1 MCCVE
6 HVGTSV
12 LSVMAVNSPWLCLA
26 ELGRIYGISA
36 FHCGRILEN
45 HGWRDRRGRP
55 TPAALEAG
63 AASSVGPYG
72 QGRSVFWS
80 RHLCTELLNSNGYTP
95 MSRSLQVEQWT
106 KLLEALQLGSPSIS
120 ATADQMA
127 EEMPSELVED
137 VNRQLKVRG
146 CSYRVPPH
154 NTSPKPR
161 VTMG

>member
-1 MCCVE
+1 
-6 HVGTSV
+6 
-12 LSVMAVNSPWLCLA
+12 MADNSPWLCLA

-63 AASSVGPYG
+63 AASIVGPHG
-72 QGRSVFWS
+72 QGRHVFWS
-80 RHLCTELLNSNGYTP
+80 RSLCTELLNSNGYTP
-95 MSRSLQVEQWT
+95 ISRSLQVEQWT
-106 KLLEALQLGSPSIS
+106 QLLEALQLGSPSIS

-127 EEMPSELVED
+127 EEMPNELMED
-137 VNRQLKVRG
+137 VNHQLKVRG

-154 NTSPKPR
+154 HNSAKRR
-161 VTMG
+161 VATG

>member
-1 MCCVE
+1 
-6 HVGTSV
+6 
-12 LSVMAVNSPWLCLA
+12 MADNSPWLCLA

-63 AASSVGPYG
+63 AASSVSPHG
-72 QGRSVFWS
+72 QGRRVFWS
-80 RHLCTELLNSNGYTP
+80 HSLCTELLNNNGYTP
-95 MSRSLQVEQWT
+95 ISRSLQVEQWT
-106 KLLEALQLGSPSIS
+106 QLLEALQLGSPSIS

-127 EEMPSELVED
+127 EEMPNELVED
-137 VNRQLKVRG
+137 VNHQLKVRG

-154 NTSPKPR
+154 HNSAKRR
-161 VTMG
+161 VATG

>member
-1 MCCVE
+1 
-6 HVGTSV
+6 
-12 LSVMAVNSPWLCLA
+12 MADNSSWLCLA

-63 AASSVGPYG
+63 AASSVGTHG
-72 QGRSVFWS
+72 QGRHVFWS
-80 RHLCTELLNSNGYTP
+80 RSLCTELLNSNGYTP
-95 MSRSLQVEQWT
+95 ISRSLQVEQWT
-106 KLLEALQLGSPSIS
+106 QLLEALQLGSPSIS

-127 EEMPSELVED
+127 EEMPNELMED
-137 VNRQLKVRG
+137 VNHQLKVRG

-154 NTSPKPR
+154 HNSAKRR
-161 VTMG
+161 VATG

>member
-1 MCCVE
+1 
-6 HVGTSV
+6 
-12 LSVMAVNSPWLCLA
+12 MADNSSWLCLA

-63 AASSVGPYG
+63 AASSVGPHG
-72 QGRSVFWS
+72 QGRHVFWS
-80 RHLCTELLNSNGYTP
+80 RSLCTELLNSNGYTP
-95 MSRSLQVEQWT
+95 ISRSLQVEQWT
-106 KLLEALQLGSPSIS
+106 QLLEALQLGSPSIS

-127 EEMPSELVED
+127 EEMPNELMED
-137 VNRQLKVRG
+137 VNHQLKVRG

-154 NTSPKPR
+154 HNSAKRR
-161 VTMG
+161 VATG

>member
-1 MCCVE
+1 
-6 HVGTSV
+6 
-12 LSVMAVNSPWLCLA
+12 MADNSPWLCLA

-63 AASSVGPYG
+63 VASSVGPHS
-72 QGRSVFWS
+72 QGRHGFWS
-80 RHLCTELLNSNGYTP
+80 RSLCTELLNSNGYTP
-95 MSRSLQVEQWT
+95 ISRSLQVQQWT
-106 KLLEALQLGSPSIS
+106 QLLEALQLGSPSIS

-127 EEMPSELVED
+127 EEMPNELMED
-137 VNRQLKVRG
+137 VNHQLKVRG

-154 NTSPKPR
+154 HNSAKRR
-161 VTMG
+161 VATG

>member
-1 MCCVE
+1 
-6 HVGTSV
+6 
-12 LSVMAVNSPWLCLA
+12 MADNSPWLCLA

-63 AASSVGPYG
+63 AASSVGPHG
-72 QGRSVFWS
+72 QGRHVFWS
-80 RHLCTELLNSNGYTP
+80 RSLCTELLNSNGYMP
-95 MSRSLQVEQWT
+95 ISRSLQVEQWT
-106 KLLEALQLGSPSIS
+106 QLLEALQLGSPSIS

-127 EEMPSELVED
+127 EEMPNELMED
-137 VNRQLKVRG
+137 VNHQLKVRG

-154 NTSPKPR
+154 HNSAKRR
-161 VTMG
+161 VATG

>member
-1 MCCVE
+1 
-6 HVGTSV
+6 
-12 LSVMAVNSPWLCLA
+12 MADNSPWLCLA

-63 AASSVGPYG
+63 AANSVGPHG
-72 QGRSVFWS
+72 QGRHVFWS
-80 RHLCTELLNSNGYTP
+80 RSLCTELLNSNGYAP
-95 MSRSLQVEQWT
+95 ISRSLQVEQWT
-106 KLLEALQLGSPSIS
+106 QLLEALQLGSPSIS

-127 EEMPSELVED
+127 EEMPNELMED
-137 VNRQLKVRG
+137 VNHQLKVRG

-154 NTSPKPR
+154 HNSAKRR
-161 VTMG
+161 VATG